1 MSTHSLVINT
11 TTPTI
16 QLSTNNIPV
25 MNIAAGVQGPPGVQ
39 GPDGVQGSQGISGIQ
54 GIQGESIHQVA
65 SDWNQLDNAAVDF
78 IKNKP
83 TIPSLSGYA
92 TEGFITSKNYVTT
105 STLSAYALTSSIP
118 TNTTQLTN
126 DSGFIT
132 TSALSAYALTSAL
145 SAYALTSSI
154 PTNTTQLTND
164 SGFITTSGLSI
175 TTNAASN
182 GGSLTYI
189 AGVFSFTP
197 PIIPQSTDIQLL
209 ALAIALIS

>member
-132 TSALSAYALTSAL
+132 TSALSAYALTS
-145 SAYALTSSI
+145 SI
-154 PTNTTQLTND
+154 PTNTTQLTNG

>member
-132 TSALSAYALTSAL
+132 TS
-145 SAYALTSSI
+145 
-154 PTNTTQLTND
+154 
-164 SGFITTSGLSI
+164 GLSI